1 MLDLDYR
8 VYMSDGNIMM
18 FSSDSLIEILKY
30 IEEFYPYS
38 VRDIIKIELIEDKW
52 GEKYA

>member
-1 MLDLDYR
+1 MLDLDYK

-30 IEEFYPYS
+30 IEEFYANYS
-38 VRDIIKIELIEDKW
+38 IRDIIKIELIEDK
-52 GEKYA
+52 

>member
-1 MLDLDYR
+1 MLDLDYK

-30 IEEFYPYS
+30 IEEFYVNYS
-38 VRDIIKIELIEDKW
+38 IRDIIKIELIEDK
-52 GEKYA
+52 